1 MLVCIKFDGGRTFV
15 SNSVSGL
22 MAANIDEAYLT
33 FLKNF
38 KPIDEAANEKAK
50 KAFDSAQAYLTQEI
64 PGGNHPWQEIIR
76 ETYQGKKEKG
86 DPLFDL
92 ITSLDYLVGIYEIN
106 VWNTGRLGCS
116 ICKEHVPAFLRVIDG
131 DEGTICNRCWYK
143 K

>member
-1 MLVCIKFDGGRTFV
+1 MPDLKDIFKD
-15 SNSVSGL
+15 
-22 MAANIDEAYLT
+22 ANIDEAYLA

-50 KAFDSAQAYLTQEI
+50 EAFENARAYLAQGI
-64 PGGNHPWQEIIR
+64 AGGSHPWQRILK
-76 ETYQGKKEKG
+76 ETYKSDGKEG

-106 VWNTGRLGCS
+106 VWNTGHLGCPH
-116 ICKEHVPAFLRVIDG
+116 CGLHVPTFIRITAS
-131 DEGTICNRCWYK
+131 DEGEMCNRCWYK